1 MRIQKYLSLEG
12 IASRREAEKLI
23 KDGLVSLNGKVVT
36 MMGVQIDP
44 SKDKVTVRGDISQKK
59 TTIII
64 YKPRGVVSS
73 RIKREGKTIY
83 DILPQFEDL
92 DIIGRLDKESEGLLM
107 LSDDGV
113 IAKAVTGDAHKTEKE
128 YIVSVQGEIIPA
140 KLRKLE
146 KGVVLE
152 DGPTLPCTIT
162 NISKRTFNIV
172 IHEGRKHQIRRM
184 CERINLTVT
193 GLKRIRIGPI
203 VLGQLVS
210 GEFRKLSVQET
221 TSLKSPR

>member
-128 YIVSVQGEIIPA
+128 YIVSVQDNIIPV

>member
-152 DGPTLPCTIT
+152 DGPTLPCSIT

>member
-128 YIVSVQGEIIPA
+128 YIVSVQDNIIPV

-152 DGPTLPCTIT
+152 DGPTLPCSIT